1 MPNLLLIIEDV
12 FRNESSVS
20 DHLRQLIALPI
31 RLGGM
36 AVTTPHLNPE
46 SEYKAL
52 KLLTKD
58 IVDKI
63 ISQSRDYKPNKE
75 RISETKNNIKKG
87 RTEAENTNLSRI
99 R

>member
-36 AVTTPHLNPE
+36 TVTTPHLNPE

>member
-1 MPNLLLIIEDV
+1 MANSLLIIEDV

-36 AVTTPHLNPE
+36 AVTTPHLNTE

-52 KLLTKD
+52 RLLTKD
-58 IVDKI
+58 VV
-63 ISQSRDYKPNKE
+63 Y
-75 RISETKNNIKKG
+75 
-87 RTEAENTNLSRI
+87 
-99 R
+99 